1 MRCHMFDYFVGI
13 DVSKNKFNYCVINS
27 KLEVVKED
35 SITMDYEGFQKFKK
49 LNKEFPNAVYALE
62 STGSYHIN
70 LLSFLMSYKKEVC
83 LINPA
88 LIKKFA
94 QTISLR
100 KTKTDTID
108 AVIIAKFICKNI
120 EHINYFTFQN
130 IDDITALA
138 RVRENLAKE
147 IAKVKTQLK
156 QHLAVVF
163 PELLFNY
170 NVFTNTI
177 LHILKELPTTEII
190 KAADE
195 KTIQN
200 IFDNIKAKHKSKITP
215 QDLISLAKN
224 SIGASSDAWEIV
236 IKHDVQMLIF
246 LNEQLEKLTADFIN
260 RINSSKKDDMEII
273 TSIKGISDITAAHF
287 LSEVKDI
294 KRFENRNKLS
304 AYAGIDPSI
313 KQSGSS
319 INSNGRISK
328 KGSKS
333 LRRCLYLMASG
344 VMKFNPYFRAYY
356 LKKRD
361 EGMKH
366 RKAMIALCN
375 KLVRI
380 LYAMLTKREVFH
392 MPEPS

>member
-1 MRCHMFDYFVGI
+1 
-13 DVSKNKFNYCVINS
+13 
-27 KLEVVKED
+27 
-35 SITMDYEGFQKFKK
+35 
-49 LNKEFPNAVYALE
+49 
-62 STGSYHIN
+62 
-70 LLSFLMSYKKEVC
+70 MSYKKEVC
-83 LINPA
+83 LVNPA
-88 LIKKFA
+88 LIKRFA

-190 KAADE
+190 KATDE
-195 KTIQN
+195 KTIQKV
-200 IFDNIKAKHKSKITP
+200 FDNIKAKHKAKITP
-215 QDLISLAKN
+215 QELISLAKN

-246 LNEQLEKLTADFIN
+246 LNEQLEKLTFDFIN

-380 LYAMLTKREVFH
+380 LHAMLTKREVFH

>member
-1 MRCHMFDYFVGI
+1 MRWHMFDYFVGI
-13 DVSKNKFNYCVINS
+13 DVSKNKFNYCVMGS

-35 SITMDYEGFQKFKK
+35 SINMDYEGFKEFKK
-49 LNKEFPNAVYALE
+49 LNEEFPNAVYALE
-62 STGSYHIN
+62 STSSYHIN
-70 LLSFLMSYKKEVC
+70 LLSFLISYKKEIC
-83 LINPA
+83 LVNPA
-88 LIKKFA
+88 LIKRFA

-100 KTKTDTID
+100 KTKTDNID

-120 EHINYFTFQN
+120 EHIDYFTFQN

-156 QHLAVVF
+156 QHLVVVF

-177 LHILKELPTTEII
+177 LQILKDLPTTAII
-190 KAADE
+190 KAANE
-195 KTIQN
+195 NIIQKV
-200 IFDNIKAKHKSKITP
+200 FDNIKTKHKVNITP
-215 QDLISLAKN
+215 QELISLANN
-224 SIGASSDAWEIV
+224 SIGASSDTWAMV

-246 LNEQLEKLTADFIN
+246 LNEQLENITNDFIN

-273 TSIKGISDITAAHF
+273 TSIKGISDTTAAHF
-287 LSEVKDI
+287 ISEVKDI

-304 AYAGIDPSI
+304 AYAGIDPAI

-319 INSNGRISK
+319 IYSNGRISK

-380 LYAMLTKREVFH
+380 LHAMLTKRKAFH
-392 MPEPS
+392 MSEPL

>member
-13 DVSKNKFNYCVINS
+13 DVSKNKFNYCIINS

-35 SITMDYEGFQKFKK
+35 SISMDYEGFKEFKK

-83 LINPA
+83 LVNPA
-88 LIKKFA
+88 LIKRFA

-190 KAADE
+190 KATDE
-195 KTIQN
+195 KTIQKV
-200 IFDNIKAKHKSKITP
+200 FDNIKAKHKAKITP
-215 QDLISLAKN
+215 QELISLAKN

-246 LNEQLEKLTADFIN
+246 LNEQLEKLTFDFIN

-380 LYAMLTKREVFH
+380 LHAMLTKREVFH